1 MEKINR
7 RIRRTGERGLFH
19 DTRSDM
25 RVIMEVYNDLHD
37 KVNELID
44 VIDKQ
49 EKCIEDLEQKV
60 ERNKITSVND

>member
-1 MEKINR
+1 MKKINR

-25 RVIMEVYNDLHD
+25 RVIIEVYNDLHD

-44 VIDKQ
+44 VINEQ
-49 EKCIEDLEQKV
+49 EKHIEDLEKKV
-60 ERNKITSVND
+60 ERNKITSIND